1 MLARLVAAL
10 DARPDADIVHAD
22 FLLIDDAGNQIGRT
36 RVGPVD
42 RLLHGNNIGA
52 CFLYRARVTEA
63 LGGYDTG
70 LFGVGDYDFWLRA
83 ARSEEHTSELKSLM
97 RNSYA
102 VFCLKK

>member
-52 CFLYRARVTEA
+52 CFLYRAR
-63 LGGYDTG
+63 
-70 LFGVGDYDFWLRA
+70 
-83 ARSEEHTSELKSLM
+83 SEEHTSELQSLM
-97 RNSYA
+97 RLSYA
-102 VFCLKK
+102 VFCLNKTKTITAHSTTNINNVTTANII